1 MASINHILTS
11 DRERQGGY
19 FCNVIIHY
27 ILTLLVFKHI
37 VLLIINFT
45 ANVIACTLF
54 KEEIMETK

>member
-1 MASINHILTS
+1 MASINHILRS
-11 DRERQGGY
+11 DREREGEY
-19 FCNVIIHY
+19 FCNIIIHY
-27 ILTLLVFKHI
+27 IFNSLVFKHI